1 MSDEKSQF
9 DKILETNP
17 EFLNW
22 AKKEA
27 MFHPPN
33 QSESVSKFVERRL
46 SERGWPNDV
55 EKILL
60 LIRNE
65 SNGQSNLV
73 SQLSR
78 LNSLCLM
85 YEYFLCVYQLSMD
98 KPQPISA
105 RDRIIQSVL
114 TSHKSRYITQGMQ
127 IKGRVLLTYF
137 NSTNAL
143 HRIVNHN
150 EMSKE
155 DEESYAIKAKIQNSI
170 TQLPNDPVQ
179 ISKTI
184 ISCINNAEF
193 EADGEIRVLALEAT
207 KKAKVDEQTE
217 NKYINVWSNDKRAIE
232 LLSAWFKDACSTRIS
247 ELKEWRSTH
256 LPLLLFMIKVEFDN
270 EILIKYNF
278 LELVKRLC
286 ASNDPSMLFNFF
298 VRYVSLTPPTDVS
311 NAAKKLQNK
320 WTHQIEPSMQPAKMT
335 GKRSSSEINN
345 EVSKKAKIENKPN
358 SSLFSA
364 TAKPSLSKLPSFKK
378 APKVQE
384 IPMNQAPTPTNV
396 DVKIPPAD
404 TVKPAPKAPVS
415 APNKQNPFADSLAM
429 MSQEQQKKKPTP
441 APQTSK
447 PQPPTSQREQE
458 KRQVEPSKKKKQVR
472 WVPERELVSV
482 RYIESRAE
490 QGDVS
495 IKHNSLHQL
504 MKFSKY
510 HQPYGDA
517 RKLEMDEGAMLR
529 KHVTTEDEDKPQEWE
544 GTHKG
549 VKRTGMRTQNL
560 RPWFEPYVCNH
571 SIDLNVDKGAE
582 SIEKGVQEHRE
593 TTTMMATYINESD
606 IPSTPSESKKPFES
620 LNDDSK
626 TIRMIR
632 SDVNSTANQAMFNPM
647 PGSQFGQSFG
657 AMPGPAAIQPQ
668 QQDLINQL
676 LSANA
681 NSNFAA
687 YDLPSMPNAFYQ
699 HNDRENDRDRS
710 RDRDNSYSRN
720 NSSGN
725 TNNYNYQQKPKYDC
739 KFFKSEWHELHV
751 QALDKLLKAIAYLL
765 YKHLFCISTEW
776 KLSLK
781 FVNHFEANLEPMK
794 AMRTAEPANAI
805 AAGKTKSLGM
815 PNTSPS
821 AGPVDLFDGRLV

>member
-65 SNGQSNLV
+65 SNV
-73 SQLSR
+73 
-78 LNSLCLM
+78 
-85 YEYFLCVYQLSMD
+85 
-98 KPQPISA
+98 
-105 RDRIIQSVL
+105 
-114 TSHKSRYITQGMQ
+114 TQEQVHNAGNAN
-127 IKGRVLLTYF
+127 KG
-137 NSTNAL
+137 
-143 HRIVNHN
+143 IVNHN

-256 LPLLLFMIKVEFDN
+256 LPLLLFMIKVIFDN

-286 ASNDPSMLFNFF
+286 ASNDPN
-298 VRYVSLTPPTDVS
+298 VS

-490 QGDVS
+490 QGD
-495 IKHNSLHQL
+495 
-504 MKFSKY
+504 Y

-560 RPWFEPYVCNH
+560 RP
-571 SIDLNVDKGAE
+571 
-582 SIEKGVQEHRE
+582 
-593 TTTMMATYINESD
+593 
-606 IPSTPSESKKPFES
+606 
-620 LNDDSK
+620 
-626 TIRMIR
+626 
-632 SDVNSTANQAMFNPM
+632 
-647 PGSQFGQSFG
+647 
-657 AMPGPAAIQPQ
+657 
-668 QQDLINQL
+668 
-676 LSANA
+676 
-681 NSNFAA
+681 
-687 YDLPSMPNAFYQ
+687 
-699 HNDRENDRDRS
+699 
-710 RDRDNSYSRN
+710 
-720 NSSGN
+720 
-725 TNNYNYQQKPKYDC
+725 
-739 KFFKSEWHELHV
+739 
-751 QALDKLLKAIAYLL
+751 
-765 YKHLFCISTEW
+765 
-776 KLSLK
+776 
-781 FVNHFEANLEPMK
+781 
-794 AMRTAEPANAI
+794 
-805 AAGKTKSLGM
+805 
-815 PNTSPS
+815 
-821 AGPVDLFDGRLV
+821 